1 MVNKNF
7 YFNEKCTY
15 AQSKKTCSNILTLN
29 PNFMGGICMAKE
41 KKGNKGKE
49 NSVLNTILQTSIIQ
63 GETGNLGNLLNTTGT
78 LGQLQTVIGNA
89 LQNTTGTLDQ
99 VQNVVG
105 STLQNAVGTTLDQ
118 VQTTVGNVQNTTG
131 TIDSLQTEV
140 GNTLQNT
147 VGNLSL
153 MSIASSLETI
163 LSQLQNNKK
172 ARKNKK
178 S

>member
-1 MVNKNF
+1 M
-7 YFNEKCTY
+7 
-15 AQSKKTCSNILTLN
+15 SKKN
-29 PNFMGGICMAKE
+29 
-41 KKGNKGKE
+41 KGNKGKN
-49 NSVLNTILQTSIIQ
+49 NSVLNAILQNSILK
-63 GETGNLGNLLNTTGT
+63 GETGNLGNMENTGT
-78 LGQLQTVIGNA
+78 LGGSQNMVGDS

-99 VQNVVG
+99 VQTVVE
-105 STLQNAVGTTLDQ
+105 STLQNAVGITLDQ

-131 TIDSLQTEV
+131 TIDSLQSEV
-140 GNTLQNT
+140 GNTLQST

-172 ARKNKK
+172 ARKNNK